1 MLRTI
6 VISVDNVTF
15 GDRYSN
21 FSKLFNDFCAIP
33 ELVLNLKSIDLNRLT
48 QLDVFNC
55 FLERETS

>member
-6 VISVDNVTF
+6 VVSVDNVAF

-33 ELVLNLKSIDLNRLT
+33 ELVLNLKSINLNRLA
-48 QLDVFNC
+48 
-55 FLERETS
+55 